1 MIRRP
6 PSSTRTDTLFP
17 YTTLFR
23 SLADLLP
30 ARKVAD
36 RPAVAEIMLE
46 NRGRLIDGDLL
57 PVDVAIAEIIAA
69 VDARN
74 QAVVIGHPIL
84 RDIVVF
90 LVQILQRQLCRT
102 RHADAHRWRD
112 APALV
117 SVDRSEERRVG
128 KECVSTCRTRGS

>member
-1 MIRRP
+1 
-6 PSSTRTDTLFP
+6 
-17 YTTLFR
+17 
-23 SLADLLP
+23 
-30 ARKVAD
+30 
-36 RPAVAEIMLE
+36 MLE

-117 SVDRSEERRVG
+117 SVDIAARSEERRVG
-128 KECVSTCRTRGS
+128 KECVRTCRYRWSPDY